1 MGGHSEP
8 VGGHSESGG
17 GRRRRADDT
26 GEYGGRRRAA
36 DSADTGQWDRMTDTG
51 QWDRMTDTGQ
61 WDRMTDTGQYVR
73 TATTGDW
80 DRLTDTGAH
89 PRRDWDRM
97 TDTGAHERAIAWD
110 RLNDTG
116 SHTIADDRA
125 EERFEAFWS
134 GHRLAGDD
142 PRWVATPT
150 SAPRSPAI
158 SYPERRRVDD
168 PVPRPRAPRPANR
181 AAAPPPPVRRPVTA
195 PPRRRPE
202 PLQDLDADSTSV
214 LTVLFYT
221 AIWYAVPVLVFAVWL
236 LTLDGNAPVDC
247 VSDVTGGG
255 CESARDHA
263 IASLLGGVRL
273 FGIALGASLVL
284 AVFMRWLGR
293 GWRAGSIGLAA
304 AVVGGGLST
313 VVLSAVN
320 GQPIG

>member
-1 MGGHSEP
+1 MAFDPFADPPPDYHFDVVPRDRSKDRLPRDRSDDCLPPHDRFDGPSRDRFDGPSRDGSPPFDRITDPPSYDRQRPAPVEGRSSFGRHHEP
-8 VGGHSESGG
+8 AGTTSPAGTSWRLRRR

-26 GEYGGRRRAA
+26 GEYGGRRRAP
-36 DSADTGQWDRMTDTG
+36 DSA
-51 QWDRMTDTGQ
+51 DTGQ

-80 DRLTDTGAH
+80 DRLTDTGSHSRRDWDRMTDTGSH

-125 EERFEAFWS
+125 QERFEAFWS

-168 PVPRPRAPRPANR
+168 PVPRPRAPRPATR
-181 AAAPPPPVRRPVTA
+181 AAAPPPPVRRPVAA
-195 PPRRRPE
+195 PPGVVPSRCRTSTPIRP
-202 PLQDLDADSTSV
+202 A
-214 LTVLFYT
+214 
-221 AIWYAVPVLVFAVWL
+221 
-236 LTLDGNAPVDC
+236 C
-247 VSDVTGGG
+247 
-255 CESARDHA
+255 
-263 IASLLGGVRL
+263 
-273 FGIALGASLVL
+273 
-284 AVFMRWLGR
+284 
-293 GWRAGSIGLAA
+293 
-304 AVVGGGLST
+304 
-313 VVLSAVN
+313 
-320 GQPIG
+320 